1 MMVEVRGRKTRKP
14 LGVLLSVV
22 LITAA
27 AVLWVRASSSAAPST
42 DDASIDA
49 EIVHVASP
57 VGGRI
62 VKLPVSENRLVQKG
76 DLLFQIDPVPYQTN
90 VAAAEAQ
97 LELAVAAL
105 ASKQRLIS
113 TQKSNAAIADDQ
125 VARATANLALTQRT
139 EKRLEPLSA
148 KGYVPRQQLDQA
160 TVARQDAETTL
171 QQALEG
177 AHAGKV
183 AVDSIADARATVK
196 GASAALANARKALL
210 DTQVFAPHDGRVT
223 GLTVSTGEVVLPSQ
237 SLFTLIDTEKWFASA
252 NFRETDLS
260 RIKPGY
266 CVTVYSMIDR
276 RRPVKGVVDGIG
288 FGIVDDD
295 RINIPRA
302 VPYVQPSLN
311 WVRVAHRFPVRIR
324 LTNPPQD
331 LVRVGASAN
340 VEVAHGAACR

>member
-1 MMVEVRGRKTRKP
+1 MST
-14 LGVLLSVV
+14 
-22 LITAA
+22 
-27 AVLWVRASSSAAPST
+27 SATPST

-62 VKLPVSENRLVQKG
+62 VRLPVSENHLVHKG
-76 DLLFQIDPVPYQTN
+76 DLLFQIEPEFYQTN

-97 LELAVAAL
+97 LDLAMAAL
-105 ASKQRLIS
+105 ASKQRLVS
-113 TQKSNAAIADDQ
+113 TQKSNATIADDQ
-125 VARATANLALTQRT
+125 VERATANLELAERT

-148 KGYVPRQQLDQA
+148 KGYVPKQQFDQA
-160 TVARQDAETTL
+160 TVARRDAETSL

-177 AHAGKV
+177 AHAGKI

-196 GASAALANARKALL
+196 SASAALANARKALV

-223 GLTVSTGEVVLPSQ
+223 GLTVSTGEIVAPSQ

-260 RIKPGY
+260 RVKPGD

-276 RRPVKGVVDGIG
+276 RRPIKGVVDGIG
-288 FGIVDDD
+288 FGIVDED
-295 RINIPRA
+295 RINLPRA
-302 VPYVQPSLN
+302 VPYVEPSLN

-324 LTNPPQD
+324 LTDPPQD

-340 VEVAHGAACR
+340 VEVAHGAVCR